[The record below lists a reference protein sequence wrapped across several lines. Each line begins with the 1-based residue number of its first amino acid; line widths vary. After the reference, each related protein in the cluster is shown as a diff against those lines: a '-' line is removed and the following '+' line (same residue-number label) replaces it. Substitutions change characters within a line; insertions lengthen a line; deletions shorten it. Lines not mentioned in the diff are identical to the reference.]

1 MNEVIKSHV
10 HHSLFNTS
18 IDEINAIIMK
28 KETKSKKAES
38 VPKKTKKLV
47 LGRGLDALL
56 PDIEPIGDISKEY
69 FHCDIGLIQP
79 NRYQPR
85 LRFSDNEL
93 EDMARSIR
101 QQGIIQPLLVRK
113 DNNGYELIA
122 GERRLRAAK
131 KAGLKQVPIL
141 VKTITDT
148 DMLEM
153 SIVEN
158 VQRSDLNP
166 IEEAEA
172 YHRLITE
179 FGLTQDQ
186 AADRV
191 GKSRS
196 AVANFLRLRQ
206 LPGQIKGSIMEGDLS
221 MGHARALL
229 GAATSA
235 QQNSVFRAIV
245 AKGLSVRE
253 TERLIKRLKA
263 EKEKPK
269 QPISSSEQRYLSD
282 VADDLSGRFGT
293 KVKIKRRGQKGRV
306 EIEFFSNDDLDRL
319 LGLLKQI

>member
-1 MNEVIKSHV
+1 
-10 HHSLFNTS
+10 
-18 IDEINAIIMK
+18 MK
-28 KETKSKKAES
+28 KEMKN
-38 VPKKTKKLV
+38 KKTESGFKKSRKLV

-56 PDIEPIGDISKEY
+56 PDIEPMEDISKEY
-69 FHCDIGLIQP
+69 FACDIGMIQP

-93 EDMARSIR
+93 EDMVNSIR

-113 DNNGYELIA
+113 DSKGYELIT

-131 KAGLKQVPIL
+131 KAGLKQVPVI
-141 VKTITDT
+141 VKSITDT
-148 DMLEM
+148 ELLEI

-206 LPGQIKGSIMEGDLS
+206 LPEQIKGSIMDGNLS

-229 GAATSA
+229 GTVTSA
-235 QQNSVFRAIV
+235 QQNSVFRTII

-253 TERLIKRLKA
+253 TERLVKRLKA
-263 EKEKPK
+263 EKEKSK
-269 QPISSSEQRYLSD
+269 KPILSSEQRYLSD
-282 VADDLSGRFGT
+282 VADSLSGRFGT
-293 KVKIKRRGQKGRV
+293 KVQIKRRGQRGRL
-306 EIEFFSNDDLDRL
+306 EIEFYSDDDLDRL
-319 LGLLKQI
+319 LNLLKQI